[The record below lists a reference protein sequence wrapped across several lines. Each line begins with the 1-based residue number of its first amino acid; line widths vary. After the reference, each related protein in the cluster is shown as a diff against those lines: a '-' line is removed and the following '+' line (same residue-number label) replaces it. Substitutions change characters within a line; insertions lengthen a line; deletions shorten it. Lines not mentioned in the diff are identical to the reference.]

1 VAFPVALNTQKKA
14 NSFPLLIVYLL
25 EAKTQR
31 RNDMANDT
39 KLTKEQIEFVDRLLR
54 EAYKPIFEA
63 PVPQHIVNL
72 IYGVKEATELKSTT
86 LKKRNL

>member
-1 VAFPVALNTQKKA
+1 MAFPVALNTQKKA

-39 KLTKEQIEFVDRLLR
+39 KLTKEQIEFVD
-54 EAYKPIFEA
+54 
-63 PVPQHIVNL
+63 L